1 MVMQRAQEYKSYINL
16 EQGTKPSTYVSS
28 IALESNASLIRK
40 TNCVDIA
47 LGLNDSMINHN
58 IDLMKQKEL
67 SGRMDFLDKNPEVTL
82 PVNLDS
88 VLTDNE
94 QPESSN
100 ASQVVNAP
108 LKDKSKVESSWAQV
122 VANGLETSN
131 NSNNS
136 NERCNLEH

>member
-1 MVMQRAQEYKSYINL
+1 
-16 EQGTKPSTYVSS
+16 
-28 IALESNASLIRK
+28 
-40 TNCVDIA
+40 
-47 LGLNDSMINHN
+47 
-58 IDLMKQKEL
+58 MKQKEL